1 LDTEL
6 QLLNEKLN
14 NQQQK
19 KEASFKVMLNTFEE
33 LYNRKLEPSQVALW
47 KKFLLFDEN
56 YPENYFIRV
65 VELAGESKWFPK
77 ISEIKERFYEY
88 AIKDGNR
95 RVKLPEPTD
104 YHKEI
109 GRKWMAQINTII
121 SYGGLLREDF
131 DHTKLGKLYTPEELK
146 KLLDS
151 NLKQGEKSPRK
162 ERSF

>member
-1 LDTEL
+1 
-6 QLLNEKLN
+6 
-14 NQQQK
+14 
-19 KEASFKVMLNTFEE
+19 MLNTFEE

-56 YPENYFIRV
+56 YPERYFVRV
-65 VELAGESKWFPK
+65 VELAGELKWFPK

-88 AIKDGNR
+88 ALEDGNR
-95 RVKLPEPTD
+95 RVKLPEPRD
-104 YHKEI
+104 YHKETA
-109 GRKWMAQINTII
+109 RKWMAQIRTIL

-151 NLKQGEKSPRK
+151 NLKENLNK